1 MAGMVGDG
9 EKAYEY
15 TFPTGTAASGQ
26 GAKLT
31 VTINVEPDA
40 ETGMRSTM
48 TRAKDMFSS
57 MRDTATKVTLAASE
71 IYEKVE
77 EGKEMYEDMKG
88 RVEAGKDL
96 IGNLKDKPFTHMAD
110 IVDNAKTIAGIDD
123 EEEGGAEETK
133 GAEESKGPEEGEEAK
148 NEEEPEK
155 PEEGPPAV
163 GDSAANLAKK
173 ASVKVPAKPEIN

>member
-1 MAGMVGDG
+1 
-9 EKAYEY
+9 
-15 TFPTGTAASGQ
+15 
-26 GAKLT
+26 
-31 VTINVEPDA
+31 
-40 ETGMRSTM
+40 M

-57 MRDTATKVTLAASE
+57 MRDTATKVTVAASE

-96 IGNLKDKPFTHMAD
+96 IDNLKDKPFTHMGD

-133 GAEESKGPEEGEEAK
+133 GAEDEEAK
-148 NEEEPEK
+148 KKEEETQKKMEELENEVKEMKARIAEAEAKFEEATAKQEK
-155 PEEGPPAV
+155 MKADFASQLAAV
-163 GDSAANLAKK
+163 HQDHQ
-173 ASVKVPAKPEIN
+173 